1 MVEQNRFFALLEC
14 LMLAMT
20 QDISKHIRE
29 SILANSKDGTV
40 KLNENNFQNIHS
52 TKAQDYLDIIN

>member
-20 QDISKHIRE
+20 EDTSKYIRE
-29 SILANSKDGTV
+29 STLANSKGGTV
-40 KLNENNFQNIHS
+40 ELKENNFQDIHS
-52 TKAQDYLDIIN
+52 TKAQDYLDIFN